1 MQIEA
6 QGSTTPP
13 VSIKNGVRIIKEI
26 QRVDPTR
33 LTDPGMMMHVEL
45 VGVEL
50 GEQAT
55 VQAETPAPAL
65 ISDQGVSA
73 GSLYLLTPN
82 ALRIVVSM

>member
-1 MQIEA
+1 MQIKA

-13 VSIKNGVRIIKEI
+13 VSIRHGVRIIKEI
-26 QRVDPTR
+26 ERVDSTR
-33 LTDPGMMMHVEL
+33 LTGPGMMMYVEL
-45 VGVEL
+45 LSVEL

-55 VQAETPAPAL
+55 VKAETLAPAL